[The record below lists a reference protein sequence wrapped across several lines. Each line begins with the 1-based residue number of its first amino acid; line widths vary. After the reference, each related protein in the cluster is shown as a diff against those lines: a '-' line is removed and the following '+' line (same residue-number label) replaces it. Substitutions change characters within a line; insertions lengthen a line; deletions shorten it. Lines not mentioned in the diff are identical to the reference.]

1 MPSTKSISS
10 NYTDDGMAG
19 TIAAIRNVRQEFE
32 DDIEEL
38 TAGCDVLARA
48 ERLIADHHGRA
59 RRSSDLHRNGKKT
72 VIPDRDVSPSDSGS
86 PTGLRKAVCA
96 LAECLPAKFTAPDVL
111 AHLQAQG
118 FNFAGNPMAAVRDAL
133 YSLSRAAE
141 PMFRLTQAGKGGKHN
156 VYTNVIKSE
165 SA

>member
-10 NYTDDGMAG
+10 NYADDGMAG

-38 TAGCDVLARA
+38 TADCDVLARA

-59 RRSSDLHRNGKKT
+59 LRGSGLRRNRKRT
-72 VIPDRDVSPSDSGS
+72 AIPDREISHCDSGS
-86 PTGLRKAVCA
+86 PTGLRKAVSA
-96 LAECLPAKFTAPDVL
+96 LAERLPGKFTVPEVL
-111 AHLQAQG
+111 AYLEAGG
-118 FNFAGNPMAAVRDAL
+118 FYFAGNPMAAVRGAL

-141 PMFRLTQAGKGGKHN
+141 PMFRLTEAGTGGKHN
-156 VYTNVIKSE
+156 VYTNVIKS
-165 SA
+165 